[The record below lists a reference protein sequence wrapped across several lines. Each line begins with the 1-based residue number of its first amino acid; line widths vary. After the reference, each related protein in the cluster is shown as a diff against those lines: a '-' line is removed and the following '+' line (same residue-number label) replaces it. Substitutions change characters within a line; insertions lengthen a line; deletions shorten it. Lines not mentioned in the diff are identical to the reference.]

1 MIDGKPP
8 NPGGE
13 TFVEPQFTPPIH
25 SDQVTKP
32 LMSELMG
39 HNVSYPVT
47 VADVA
52 GSKRRAVV
60 LGL

>member
-47 VADVA
+47 VAVC
-52 GSKRRAVV
+52 
-60 LGL
+60 